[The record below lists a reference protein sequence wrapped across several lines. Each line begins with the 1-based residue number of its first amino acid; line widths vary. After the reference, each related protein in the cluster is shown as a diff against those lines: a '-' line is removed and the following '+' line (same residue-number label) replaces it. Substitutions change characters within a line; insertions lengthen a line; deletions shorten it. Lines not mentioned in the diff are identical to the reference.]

1 MSKKLIFAVSTA
13 EKEDFFFPDQ
23 QEENALPYKK
33 KVATKKATNVVPYKR
48 KATTEKKNPSKT
60 ASETENLRAF
70 LNSVSQL
77 KKEVDRLSFMMSEIR
92 QVLET
97 TSSVNRHLA

>member
-13 EKEDFFFPDQ
+13 EKEEVFFPDQ
-23 QEENALPYKK
+23 QAGNVVPHTKKVATNALPYEK
-33 KVATKKATNVVPYKR
+33 KVVTKKVST
-48 KATTEKKNPSKT
+48 KKNIL
-60 ASETENLRAF
+60 SETENLRAF
-70 LNSVSQL
+70 LNNVSQL